1 MPFSAYPVIIRLSGK
16 NKQGGLI
23 MTRDKSFRTTLIG
36 ILAALVLEAAL
47 LGGVFL
53 YFPRDGFNPALAA
66 TSAAQ
71 NVKTAVSPVGTD
83 IIANTVAKTSPAVV
97 KIETLQKSN
106 TQRIDPFFN
115 DPFFREFFGTPGPY
129 KIEPDVRQG
138 MGSGFIISDD
148 GYVLTNEHVIS
159 GATEIK
165 VYINDQEK
173 PLTAKI
179 IGSDAELDLAVLKI
193 SANKELPYLELGNDD
208 NIKVGEWVIAIGNPY
223 GLDHTVTT
231 GVISAKGR
239 PVQVEDRQYK
249 NLLQTDASI
258 NPGNSGGPLLNLS
271 GRVIGINTAV
281 NAGAQGIGFAI
292 PVNTVKSVL
301 DTLIENGKVSRPYM
315 GVYIQTLNADLAK
328 QLGLQSSEGAVLS
341 GVMPGSPAE
350 KAGLA
355 QGDAI
360 LSINGQKITAAGDI
374 TSIIEKS
381 KIGDKIVL
389 VIERSGTKKNVTITL
404 AEK

>member
-1 MPFSAYPVIIRLSGK
+1 M
-16 NKQGGLI
+16 
-23 MTRDKSFRTTLIG
+23 
-36 ILAALVLEAAL
+36 
-47 LGGVFL
+47 
-53 YFPRDGFNPALAA
+53 
-66 TSAAQ
+66 
-71 NVKTAVSPVGTD
+71 GTD